1 MTNFSFITIFR
12 LFTYMIIFFL
22 KLNKENQSG
31 HQRPSKKKK
40 QKTKN
45 ETKKKENDIEELM
58 AAKAFFTHS
67 NPSSY

>member
-1 MTNFSFITIFR
+1 
-12 LFTYMIIFFL
+12 L